1 MSGAR
6 WESKEIYKISQI
18 YQNFQMVHTPSV
30 NFMGCKLQ
38 FNRAVEEGEEGKGR
52 GWETGDSNYPVVA
65 EGIPKGREK
74 CGIQS
79 L

>member
-1 MSGAR
+1 MAHSP
-6 WESKEIYKISQI
+6 Q
-18 YQNFQMVHTPSV
+18 V

-38 FNRAVEEGEEGKGR
+38 FSRAIEEGEEGKDR
-52 GWETGDSNYPVVA
+52 GWETGDSIYPIVA

-79 L
+79 F